1 MEQEKQRPAKIVWTL
16 IGNLLKWNF
25 IHVSGIILEDFP
37 MKVDAHFR
45 KARITLL
52 LASSYSNAERRLERL
67 YGQQISGSKVQ
78 FKGNTLAFGK
88 FKTKRGF
95 PRNREKP
102 IQQFNREYPLL
113 ALFCVVTK

>member
-1 MEQEKQRPAKIVWTL
+1 
-16 IGNLLKWNF
+16 
-25 IHVSGIILEDFP
+25 

-52 LASSYSNAERRLERL
+52 LASSYSNAERL